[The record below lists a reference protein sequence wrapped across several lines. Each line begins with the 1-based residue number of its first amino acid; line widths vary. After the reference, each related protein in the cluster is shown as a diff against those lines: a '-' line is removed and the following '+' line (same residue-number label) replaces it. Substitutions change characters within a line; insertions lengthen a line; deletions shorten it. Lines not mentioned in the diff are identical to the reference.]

1 MVENGANPEA
11 LAAVVKEMR
20 KESFSLSNS
29 EIFVIYANLEKVIF
43 FNIYIIIKLYLIMK
57 NNKDKKQRKKF
68 HKRKVSD
75 DNFNSNE
82 EDNKI
87 EVEPYI
93 EVKKITTLIDTKISS
108 CFEIIG
114 YKGHI
119 NYYTKQNL
127 ELGIYYFEVIPINMD
142 FNITEYISNKRTDEF
157 SKKYYES
164 ILYNIKDY
172 IPNIRIGFINSKGDS
187 ELPLGA
193 EVFSYGYR
201 VSDGCLINDGEYMK
215 NDYNYLNNTM
225 IGALINLRPPRPDF
239 LKNSEKKDINNE
251 CYIKFF
257 VNGVEME
264 KKFIGIH
271 EGSYKAAI
279 TLYNFSKANI
289 NLGPNYQYKNFDEY
303 NYLKNFNELN

>member
-1 MVENGANPEA
+1 
-11 LAAVVKEMR
+11 
-20 KESFSLSNS
+20 
-29 EIFVIYANLEKVIF
+29 
-43 FNIYIIIKLYLIMK
+43 MK
-57 NNKDKKQRKKF
+57 NNKDKKFRKKI
-68 HKRKVSD
+68 HKRKDSD
-75 DNFNSNE
+75 DIFNSNE
-82 EDNKI
+82 EDNNKM
-87 EVEPYI
+87 EVEPNI
-93 EVKKITTLIDTKISS
+93 EVKKITTIIDTKMNSYFDIH
-108 CFEIIG
+108 G
-114 YKGHI
+114 YKGHV

-127 ELGIYYFEVIPINMD
+127 ELGIYYFEVTPTNMD

-164 ILYNIKDY
+164 ILNNIKEY
-172 IPNIRIGFINSKGDS
+172 VPNIRIGFINNKGDT

-193 EVFSYGYR
+193 EIYSYGFR
-201 VSDGCLINDGEYMK
+201 VSDGVIINDGDYET
-215 NDYNYLNNTM
+215 NDYNYSNNNI

-271 EGSYKAAI
+271 EGLYKAAI

-289 NLGPNYQYKNFDEY
+289 NLGPNFHFKNFDEY
-303 NYLKNFNELN
+303 FNLKNFNELN